1 MVSKNLSLSCKHLS
15 FSLQGR
21 LTFKN
26 GRVYD
31 GPFSKDHMAAF
42 PNLEGEVMSYPDLTS
57 ECAFGCQWCRPSASA
72 GRRVRFPLEEADE

>member
-1 MVSKNLSLSCKHLS
+1 MVSKNLSLSCKQLS

-31 GPFSKDHMAAF
+31 GLFSKDHIVVF
-42 PNLEGEVMSYPDLTS
+42 PNLDGEVMSYPNSPS
-57 ECAFGCQWCRPSASA
+57 EGAFKCQQCKPSISA
-72 GRRVRFPLEEADE
+72 GRSVRFQLEGG

>member
-1 MVSKNLSLSCKHLS
+1 MVSKNLSLSCKQLC

-31 GPFSKDHMAAF
+31 GPFSEDHIAAF
-42 PNLEGEVMSYPDLTS
+42 PNLEGEVMSYPDSTS
-57 ECAFGCQWCRPSASA
+57 ESAFSCQWCKPSTSA
-72 GRRVRFPLEEADE
+72 GRERPLPAGGG